1 MRIYIKFQ
9 DGALEYVERWQNSE
23 SAFLLRLL
31 SLYFVD
37 VPPERGES
45 EGDIEDFAKS
55 ESGDV
60 VVIKEGDLAQRYKT

>member
-9 DGALEYVERWQNSE
+9 DGALESVERWQNSE
-23 SAFLLRLL
+23 SALLLGLL

-37 VPPERGES
+37 VPPERGEP